1 MMHDAAT
8 PTRTLKRAVPF
19 VLAGCT
25 AVSVLSTDLITP
37 SIPDLPQVFGTSI
50 NTAQMVVSV
59 NLAAY
64 ALAQLVHGPVADAIG
79 RKRLLVLAFLGF
91 AGVSLVCATAPS
103 IEALLVGRF
112 AQGLLSS
119 VPSVVIVL
127 MIRELYA
134 PRQALRVMSLY
145 GAALGLA
152 PAIGPLVGGYLH
164 VWYGWWAG
172 FLFIA
177 ALALVAAGALWVLV
191 PESLQVRAPLNARGV
206 MHAYRALLGNR
217 RYLALTLGTSLCFGA
232 LYAYVTAAPSVY
244 IDLLGLKTQ
253 QYGLT
258 HVVIVIAFILGNLG
272 AAVLS
277 QRFGS
282 GRVLQGGAV
291 VMILAAILL
300 LGPVWAGGPSV
311 VKLLLPMVIYAAGL
325 AVVLAA
331 GPLVTLNAARHQPQ
345 GPAAAL
351 LGSMQLAMGA
361 LAGYL
366 SARFYDDTALPMAMV
381 VAGVL
386 VLGAG
391 LILSVPAA
399 PGSARAD

>member
-1 MMHDAAT
+1 MAHDT
-8 PTRTLKRAVPF
+8 VTQTSTLPRAVPF
-19 VLAGCT
+19 VFATCT

-37 SIPDLPQVFGTSI
+37 SIPDLPSAFGSSI

-79 RKRLLVLAFLGF
+79 RKRLLIAAFLAF
-91 AGVSLVCATAPS
+91 AMVSLGCAAATTMS
-103 IEALLVGRF
+103 GLLAGRF
-112 AQGLLSS
+112 VQGLLSS

-134 PRQALRVMSLY
+134 PRQALRVMTLY
-145 GAALGLA
+145 GASLGLA
-152 PAIGPLVGGYLH
+152 PAIGPLLGGYLH

-177 ALALVAAGALWVLV
+177 ALAVIASGLLWLLV
-191 PESLQVRAPLNARGV
+191 PESLEVRAPLNARGV
-206 MHAYRALLGNR
+206 TRAYGALLRNR

-244 IDLLGLKTQ
+244 IDLIGLKTQ

-258 HVVIVIAFILGNLG
+258 HLVIVIAFILGNLFAAALSRRFDG
-272 AAVLS
+272 ARIL
-277 QRFGS
+277 R
-282 GRVLQGGAV
+282 GGAV
-291 VMILAAILL
+291 AMIVAAVLL
-300 LGPVWAGGPSV
+300 LGPVWAGGLSV
-311 VKLLLPMVIYAAGL
+311 GQVLFPMVIYAAAL
-325 AVVLAA
+325 AIVLAA

-361 LAGYL
+361 VAGFL
-366 SARFYDDTALPMAMV
+366 SARYYDGTALPMALV

-386 VLGAG
+386 VLGAV
-391 LILSVPAA
+391 LILSAPAA
-399 PGSARAD
+399 PVSARAD